1 VYILVTAA
9 DGATKLHYTV
19 SIERLETVTGYSLKA
34 SEDGNAADSESGLT
48 ISAVKNAAGAV
59 TIRLSGTLKPAYV
72 YTADGSTA
80 YPTTEPSTGAGS
92 AFEGND
98 MWIGTTS
105 QYGYPKP
112 AAGKYAE
119 AYIGALFKGLDLT
132 GKYIAVKQSNQ
143 ALRFFT
149 GVPSNPSVV
158 TTPLTAP
165 KAADS
170 DGAIYLPSAATDLP
184 VRWRVYGQGAKTVT
198 ETFAILI
205 WSGASPKT
213 ATFEITARASAAS
226 DAAET
231 DPPYRAT
238 IVVDYSSVN
247 FGD

>member
-34 SEDGNAADSESGLT
+34 SAAGGAADSESGLT

-59 TIRLSGTLKPAYV
+59 TIRLGGTLKPAYV

-80 YPTTEPSTGAGS
+80 YPTTEPTEGAGS
-92 AFEGND
+92 AFEGME
-98 MWIGTTS
+98 MWIGSTIT
-105 QYGYPKP
+105 QTPKP

-132 GKYIAVKQSNQ
+132 SKFIAVKQSNQ

-149 GVPSNPSVV
+149 NMPSSDPRIV

-165 KAADS
+165 KATDAE
-170 DGAIYLPSAATDLP
+170 GAIYLPSDATVSP

-198 ETFAILI
+198 ETFGILI

-226 DAAET
+226 DAAEADT
-231 DPPYRAT
+231 PYRAT